1 MKICAIISEYNPF
14 HYGHLKHIEDAKKQ
28 SGADAVMIILSGNFT
43 QRGEP
48 TIVNKHVRA
57 RIALE
62 AGADIVVQMP
72 TAYATSTAEIFALA
86 GVKIANSFDSV
97 TDLAFG
103 CETKHTQLLQ
113 ELAEFFVNEPKE
125 YKTKLKKYLDQGNS
139 LVTSRQKAI
148 EDLIEEGQA
157 SFSNP
162 SEISNVLK
170 QPNNILAIEY
180 LKALINTNSK
190 IKPVFTTRGDSDYNS
205 EEVVGKN
212 SSATAIRARLYKT
225 GKVSKIKKL
234 VPKFT
239 YSLLK
244 EELKTFGMPDMNL
257 FNDLCMY
264 KLKMSTP
271 EEIKK
276 VFDVT
281 EGLENRFHDMS
292 RNTKSLS
299 ELLLQ
304 VKTKRYTFT
313 RIKRIILG
321 NLLEIN
327 SKAVKSIYDLKILP
341 FIKVLAFK
349 DEREELLKSVSAN
362 TNLIIR
368 VNNVESEQSEIY
380 KELANIEDRANQV
393 YYMLLRKNASI
404 PEYTPDLLTKSIK
417 I

>member
-28 SGADAVMIILSGNFT
+28 SGADAVMVILSGNFT

-48 TIVNKHVRA
+48 TILNKHIRA

-86 GVKIANSFDSV
+86 GVKIANSFENV
-97 TDLAFG
+97 THLAFG
-103 CETKHTQLLQ
+103 CETKRSDLLM
-113 ELAEFFVNEPKE
+113 ELAKFFVNEPKE
-125 YKTKLKKYLDQGNS
+125 YKAKLKKYLNDGNS

-148 EDLIEEGQA
+148 EDLIKEDA
-157 SFSNP
+157 TTFSEIT
-162 SEISNVLK
+162 EISNILK

-190 IKPVFTTRGDSDYNS
+190 IVPVFTTRADSEYNS

-225 GKVSKIKKL
+225 NKVRKVKKL
-234 VPKFT
+234 VPEFT

-244 EELKTFGMPDMNL
+244 EEVKTFGLPDINL

-271 EEIKK
+271 EEIRK

-281 EGLENRFHDMS
+281 EGLENRFCEMS
-292 RNTKSLS
+292 RNTKNLN

-321 NLLEIN
+321 NLLQIN
-327 SKAVKSIYDLKILP
+327 SKAVKSIYDLDILP

-349 DEREELLKSVSAN
+349 DDRQELLKSVSAN

-393 YYMLLRKNASI
+393 YYMLLRKNSSI

>member
-14 HYGHLKHIEDAKKQ
+14 HYGHLKHITDAKKQ
-28 SGADAVMIILSGNFT
+28 SGADAVMVILSGNFT

-48 TIVNKHVRA
+48 CILNKHVRA

-72 TAYATSTAEIFALA
+72 TAYATASAEIFAMA
-86 GVKIANSFDSV
+86 GVKIANSFENV
-97 TDLAFG
+97 THLAFG
-103 CETKHTQLLQ
+103 CETENTELLK
-113 ELAEFFVNEPKE
+113 ELATFLAKEPKE
-125 YKTKLKKYLDQGNS
+125 YQTALKKYLDEGNS
-139 LVTSRQKAI
+139 LVVSREKAI
-148 EDLIEEGQA
+148 EELVKEEKV
-157 SFSNP
+157 SFS
-162 SEISNVLK
+162 EITEVGNILK

-180 LKALINTNSK
+180 LKALIKTNSN
-190 IKPVFTTRGDSDYNS
+190 ITPVFTTRGDSEYAS

-212 SSATAIRARLYKT
+212 TSATAIRARLYKT
-225 GKVSKIKKL
+225 GKVRTVKKL
-234 VPKFT
+234 VPQFT

-244 EELKTFGMPDMNL
+244 EEMKTFGLPDTTL
-257 FNDLCMY
+257 FNNLCLY
-264 KLKMSTP
+264 SLKMASK

-276 VFDVT
+276 VFDVS
-281 EGLENRFHDMS
+281 EGLENRFFELS
-292 RNTKSLS
+292 RNTKDLN

-304 VKTKRYTFT
+304 VKTKRYTYT
-313 RIKRIILG
+313 RIKRIVLG
-321 NLLEIN
+321 NLLQIN
-327 SKAVKSIYDLKILP
+327 AKAVKSIYDLKVLP

-349 DEREELLKSVSAN
+349 NDSNELLKSVSAN

-380 KELANIEDRANQV
+380 KELASIEDRANQV
-393 YYMLLRKNASI
+393 YYMLLRKNNSI

>member
-28 SGADAVMIILSGNFT
+28 SGADAVMVILSGNFT

-48 TIVNKHVRA
+48 TILNKHIRA

-72 TAYATSTAEIFALA
+72 TAYATSSAEIFALA
-86 GVKIANSFDSV
+86 GVKIANSFENV
-97 TDLAFG
+97 THLAFG
-103 CETKHTQLLQ
+103 CETKRSDLLM
-113 ELAEFFVNEPKE
+113 ELAKFFVNEPKE
-125 YKTKLKKYLDQGNS
+125 YKAKLKKYLNDGNS

-148 EDLIEEGQA
+148 EDLIKEDA
-157 SFSNP
+157 TTFSEIT
-162 SEISNVLK
+162 EISNILK

-190 IKPVFTTRGDSDYNS
+190 IVPVFTTRADSEYNS

-225 GKVSKIKKL
+225 NKVRKIKKL
-234 VPKFT
+234 VPEFT

-244 EELKTFGMPDMNL
+244 EEVKTFGLPDINL

-271 EEIKK
+271 EEIRK

-281 EGLENRFHDMS
+281 EGLENRFCEMS
-292 RNTKSLS
+292 RNTKNLN

-321 NLLEIN
+321 NLLQIN
-327 SKAVKSIYDLKILP
+327 SKAVKSIYDLDILP

-349 DEREELLKSVSAN
+349 DDRQELLKSVSAN

-393 YYMLLRKNASI
+393 YYMLLRKNSSI